1 MYSDYQ
7 SPNITVINDRSSEGL
22 ADANIR
28 IGNINASIAE
38 LEIKLQ
44 AMYRVMLEQGIDP
57 QLFEAKIDEIMKER
71 ASKPAIPA
79 PTTKPCQKCGRA
91 VKKSANSPLLGKCM
105 YCGSPVPFTP
115 TFLPEEPEAEGE
127 DGENKTEI

>member
-1 MYSDYQ
+1 MYNDYQ
-7 SPNITVINDRSSEGL
+7 STNITVINDRSSEGL

-28 IGNINASIAE
+28 IGNMNATIAE
-38 LEIKLQ
+38 LEIKVQ

-57 QLFEAKIDEIMKER
+57 QVFEAKIDEIMKER
-71 ASKPAIPA
+71 AAKTAIPA
-79 PTTKPCQKCGRA
+79 PTTKTCPKCGRA

-115 TFLPEEPEAEGE
+115 TFLTQEPEAEGE
-127 DGENKTEI
+127 GEENKTGE